1 MIPEKKDLP
10 GAKSG
15 RSFFLF
21 CIVLMPL
28 SLSRGEEATRRHHYS
43 RHNELC
49 VYLFVEENY
58 SNREYLFEIWGKG
71 KNFEQIKDEPN
82 SFLAVDDIE
91 IGQFNRIP
99 LWMFGFLY

>member
-21 CIVLMPL
+21 CTVLMPL
-28 SLSRGEEATRRHHYS
+28 SLSRGEEAAGSHHYS

-49 VYLFVEENY
+49 VYLFAEEKKGDFMV
-58 SNREYLFEIWGKG
+58 NREYLFEI
-71 KNFEQIKDEPN
+71 
-82 SFLAVDDIE
+82 L
-91 IGQFNRIP
+91 GQE
-99 LWMFGFLY
+99 